1 MITKRRRQNKV
12 FVFWVFFSAIL
23 LDFSLTDIE
32 VGFALMPRCIWSE
45 IALGVAWIRTAEE
58 QQAVWSSSA
67 VVFCRR

>member
-12 FVFWVFFSAIL
+12 FVFFFSAIL

-58 QQAVWSSSA
+58 HQAVRSSSA